1 VRSGLDMA
9 EEREVGGGEAA
20 VTRGEQ
26 VEENERNQEKSKR
39 PNVPIVVSN
48 HSPPNGLKT
57 AVPVTIHAAMTASS
71 SDTAHWQAPINSFK
85 LAAAN
90 CTESRGVLP
99 MEEHLDVFRQKP
111 VRVSVKVNV
120 PVAEHPKFNF
130 VGKLL
135 GPRGSS
141 LKRLQERTRTR
152 MAVFGSGSVRSRQK
166 EEELLASGDPKYA
179 HLKQP
184 LHLQIS
190 ALAAPAEAHLRIA
203 TALTEVRPYLIPD
216 SNDLIRQRQRQ
227 ELNESRPHAC
237 SCPRN
242 PTFSCAPNSS
252 PSQDQQWTG
261 ACKGISEC
269 NSVNQLSSPARLD
282 RPLDSLGRLLESR
295 SLPRPGALDN
305 PGKSLDSPGTRL
317 PSVESIDGGQ
327 SAHLADNY

>member
-1 VRSGLDMA
+1 MA
-9 EEREVGGGEAA
+9 EEREVGGA
-20 VTRGEQ
+20 RWEQ
-26 VEENERNQEKSKR
+26 VEENERNQELGSKR
-39 PNVPIVVSN
+39 PNGPQVVSN
-48 HSPPNGLKT
+48 APSPIGLKT
-57 AVPVTIHAAMTASS
+57 AVPMTIHAASASS
-71 SDTAHWQAPINSFK
+71 DADCQAPINRFK
-85 LAAAN
+85 LAAAS
-90 CTESRGVLP
+90 CTESRNIP

-166 EEELLASGDPKYA
+166 EVELLASGDPKYA

-227 ELNESRPHAC
+227 ELNESRPHVC

-242 PTFSCAPNSS
+242 PAFSCAPSSS
-252 PSQDQQWTG
+252 PSQQQQWKG
-261 ACKGISEC
+261 GCEGISEC
-269 NSVNQLSSPARLD
+269 NSANQLSSPARPD
-282 RPLDSLGRLLESR
+282 RPLDSLGRLHESR
-295 SLPRPGALDN
+295 SLPRQGVLDN
-305 PGKSLDSPGTRL
+305 PGKSLDSPGRRL
-317 PSVESIDGGQ
+317 PSVESIDGCQ
-327 SAHLADNY
+327 SGHLADTY

>member
-1 VRSGLDMA
+1 MG
-9 EEREVGGGEAA
+9 EREVGGGDAA
-20 VTRGEQ
+20 VTRREQ
-26 VEENERNQEKSKR
+26 FEENEGNQEKSMR
-39 PNVPIVVSN
+39 PNGPIVVSN
-48 HSPPNGLKT
+48 HPPPSGLKT
-57 AVPVTIHAAMTASS
+57 AVPVTIPVAPASS
-71 SDTAHWQAPINSFK
+71 SDAAGWQAPINSFK
-85 LAAAN
+85 LAVAN
-90 CTESRGVLP
+90 CNESSGLLP

-227 ELNESRPHAC
+227 KLNESRPHAC

-295 SLPRPGALDN
+295 SLPRQGVLDN
-305 PGKSLDSPGTRL
+305 PGKSLDSPGRRL
-317 PSVESIDGGQ
+317 SSVESIDGGQ
-327 SAHLADNY
+327 SGHLADNY